1 MLAPSRDP
9 RASRRRP
16 ALRVHRCGTAAFTLI
31 ELAVVV
37 AIISIVAAFAVPV
50 AQHILHQART
60 AAVENDL
67 RVFAAAIQAYA
78 SENGD
83 WPAGDGTPG
92 AFPAGMQ
99 GYLGQTNW
107 QRTTPIGGN
116 YAWDPNST
124 QQGNHYRAVIVIAS
138 SPDNPVS
145 SDRLQLTEIDQKI
158 DDGDLTAGTLQLG
171 YRNYPFY
178 VLEP

>member
-37 AIISIVAAFAVPV
+37 GIISIVAAFAVPI
-50 AQHILHQART
+50 AQHIVLQARS

-67 RVFAAAIQAYA
+67 RVFSAAFQHYA
-78 SENGD
+78 SEHGD

-92 AFPAGMQ
+92 AFPPGMD
-99 GYLGQTNW
+99 GYLGLSNW
-107 QRTTPIGGN
+107 QRATPIGGN

-124 QQGNHYRAVIVIAS
+124 QQGSHYRAVIVIAS
-138 SPDNPVS
+138 TQDNPVS
-145 SDRLQLTEIDQKI
+145 SDRLQLTDLDQKI
-158 DDGDLTAGTLQLG
+158 DDGDLTSGNFLLG
-171 YRNYPFY
+171 YRNYPMY
-178 VLEP
+178 VLEH